1 MKVVAY
7 TRISTDAQDLDKQ
20 KHLLLAYA
28 QQQKLMIDEFIEVTI
43 SSRESPRERKI
54 DVLLEKLH
62 AVRSWWQNSA
72 AWAATCSRR
81 WVSSTR
87 SRSKA
92 SRSLRELL
100 GRKRLRFTDEQPSRW
115 ASKPRKIRSGQQGII
130 HG

>member
-54 DVLLEKLH
+54 DVLLEKL
-62 AVRSWWQNSA
+62 
-72 AWAATCSRR
+72 
-81 WVSSTR
+81 
-87 SRSKA
+87 
-92 SRSLRELL
+92 
-100 GRKRLRFTDEQPSRW
+100 QPSRL

>member
-62 AVRSWWQNSA
+62 AGDTLLVAELSRLGRNMLETLGIINTLSEQGIKVAQRA
-72 AWAATCSRR
+72 AWAEAIAIHRR
-81 WVSSTR
+81 TAESI
-87 SRSKA
+87 
-92 SRSLRELL
+92 
-100 GRKRLRFTDEQPSRW
+100 GEQT
-115 ASKPRKIRSGQQGII
+115 KED
-130 HG
+130 

>member
-62 AVRSWWQNSA
+62 AGDTLLVAELSR
-72 AWAATCSRR
+72 ATCSRR

-100 GRKRLRFTDEQPSRW
+100 GQKRLRFTDEQPSRLV
-115 ASKPRKIRSGQQGII
+115 SKPRKIRSGQII